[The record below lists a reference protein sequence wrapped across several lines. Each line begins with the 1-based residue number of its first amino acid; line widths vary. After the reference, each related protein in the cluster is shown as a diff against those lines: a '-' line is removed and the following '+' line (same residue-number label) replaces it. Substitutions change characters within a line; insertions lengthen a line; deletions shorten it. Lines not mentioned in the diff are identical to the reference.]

1 MPELPEVETVCRG
14 LAASLV
20 NATITSAETRAHLR
34 HHPEPSELQDFCQGR
49 TIHSIRRRA
58 KYILVTFAENDGLLL
73 HLGMTGAFKID
84 GYDGPPEKHAH
95 VIWRLAD
102 GRSWRFLDPRRFGAI
117 FICRQ
122 DLDKSVPPPLAN
134 LGPEPLTADFTPA
147 GLYTA
152 TRNRNTPIKN
162 FIMAQENVVG
172 VGNIYAS
179 EALFRARLS
188 PLKPAST
195 LSRTACRN
203 LTAAIKAVLTEAI
216 AAGGTTISD
225 FHALD
230 GSEGKFTVALQVYG
244 RNGQPCP
251 VCGQAIQRLVI
262 AGGSSFFCKKCQK
275 P

>member
-1 MPELPEVETVCRG
+1 
-14 LAASLV
+14 
-20 NATITSAETRAHLR
+20 
-34 HHPEPSELQDFCQGR
+34 
-49 TIHSIRRRA
+49 
-58 KYILVTFAENDGLLL
+58 
-73 HLGMTGAFKID
+73 
-84 GYDGPPEKHAH
+84 
-95 VIWRLAD
+95 
-102 GRSWRFLDPRRFGAI
+102 
-117 FICRQ
+117 Q

-262 AGGSSFFCKKCQK
+262 AGRSSFFCKKCQK

>member
-188 PLKPAST
+188 PQKPAGT

-203 LTAAIKAVLTEAI
+203 LAEAIKTVLTEAI

-262 AGGSSFFCKKCQK
+262 AGRSSFFCKKCQK

>member
-1 MPELPEVETVCRG
+1 MPELPEVETICRG
-14 LAASLV
+14 LAAGLAH
-20 NATITSAETRAHLR
+20 ATIAAVETRARLR
-34 HHPEPSELQDFCQGR
+34 HHPEPRELQDFCQGR
-49 TIHSIRRRA
+49 TIRAIRRRA
-58 KYILVTFAENDGLLL
+58 KYILVIFTENDGLVL

-84 GYDGPPEKHAH
+84 GNDGAPEKHAH
-95 VIWRLAD
+95 VIWRLTD
-102 GRSWRFLDPRRFGAI
+102 GRQWRFLDPRRFGAI

-122 DLDKSVPPPLAN
+122 NLDKAIPPPLAS
-134 LGPEPLTADFTPA
+134 LGPEPLSPDFNPA
-147 GLYTA
+147 GLYDA
-152 TRNRNTPIKN
+152 TRRRLTPIKN
-162 FIMAQENVVG
+162 FIMAQENVGG

-262 AGGSSFFCKKCQK
+262 AGRSSFFCKKCQK